1 MNKQEFL
8 RALKKKLSRLSKKD
22 VQERLNFYSE
32 MIDDR
37 IEEGLSE
44 EEAVAA
50 VGSIQEVAEQ
60 IISEASDAKS
70 GDGDHK
76 GRRLKVWEIVFL
88 AVGSPIWAPILAA
101 VFITVWALVLSLW
114 AVELPFLIFYYI
126 SKVLFVVCKR
136 VTVFCF
142 CITKKTFLGIKGM
155 F

>member
-1 MNKQEFL
+1 MSKQEFL
-8 RALKKKLSRLSKKD
+8 DALKEHLSGFPKEELD
-22 VQERLNFYSE
+22 ERFDFYSE

-101 VFITVWALVLSLW
+101 VFVTVWALVLSLW
-114 AVELPFLIFYYI
+114 AVELPCLIFYCI
-126 SKVLFVVCKR
+126 SKALFVVCKK
-136 VTVFCF
+136 VTAFCF
-142 CITKKTFLGIKGM
+142 DITKKTLVGIKSM

>member
-60 IISEASDAKS
+60 IISEASDGKS

-101 VFITVWALVLSLW
+101 VFVTVWALVLSLW
-114 AVELPFLIFYYI
+114 AVELPCLIFYCI
-126 SKVLFVVCKR
+126 SKALFVVCKK
-136 VTVFCF
+136 VTAFCF
-142 CITKKTFLGIKGM
+142 DITKKTLVGIKSM